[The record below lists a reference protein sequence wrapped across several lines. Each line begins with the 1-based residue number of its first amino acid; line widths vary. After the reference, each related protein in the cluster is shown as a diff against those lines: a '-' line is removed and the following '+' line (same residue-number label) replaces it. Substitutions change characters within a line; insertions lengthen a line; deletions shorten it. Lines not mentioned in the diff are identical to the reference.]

1 MLRLYL
7 SVHLPPLISILET
20 IKMADSK
27 KRDSRGLY
35 LGRTLLWKALLWKAF
50 PYRVDSLPLHPSSYL
65 LEMLSHWQW
74 PCALFSVDA
83 GVVLMSIAWGHP
95 FTAYL

>member
-20 IKMADSK
+20 IKKVYNK

-35 LGRTLLWKALLWKAF
+35 LGRTLLWQALLWKALLWKDV

-65 LEMLSHWQW
+65 LQMVE
-74 PCALFSVDA
+74 ALYSFLCRRRR
-83 GVVLMSIAWGHP
+83 GVIKN
-95 FTAYL
+95 

>member
-35 LGRTLLWKALLWKAF
+35 LGRALLWQALLWQAF
-50 PYRVDSLPLHPSSYL
+50 PYRVDSLPLHPSSHL
-65 LEMLSHWQW
+65 LEMVE
-74 PCALFSVDA
+74 ALYSFLCRRRRCV
-83 GVVLMSIAWGHP
+83 IKN
-95 FTAYL
+95 